1 MKALHCCKSPVIKD
15 QLLHNSPIVENH
27 PVSKAMNTT
36 TISSQY
42 IIIVLI
48 LSALCTYLLRALPFL
63 IFRGDKP
70 LPGWLERLGDLL
82 PTAIMAVLVIY
93 CLKDGILHPG
103 DTGIPCLVAAA
114 AVIHSYRW
122 KHNTL
127 LSIAAG
133 TAIYMLLLRL

>member
-1 MKALHCCKSPVIKD
+1 MLPRHPMPTCYPQQSND
-15 QLLHNSPIVENH
+15 LPIIIH
-27 PVSKAMNTT
+27 TAPTFKHMNTT

-42 IIIVLI
+42 ILIVLI
-48 LSALCTYLLRALPFL
+48 LSALCTYMLRALPFL

-70 LPGWLERLGDLL
+70 LPGWLERLGTLL

-103 DTGIPCLVAAA
+103 DTGMPCLLATA

-127 LSIAAG
+127 YSIMAG
-133 TAIYMLLLRL
+133 TALYMLLIRIF